1 MNKKQAEKSAVEPQ
15 VDEKDRQIEELKNKY
30 LRALADLDNYKK
42 RANLEKEEIAKFAN
56 ETIIR
61 ELLPVLDGF
70 GKAIEFAQKSNSG
83 ELVKGVA
90 LLKKLIDD
98 AFVKFG
104 VAEVKSVGQKYDP
117 HVHEAMFMKE
127 SDSEAGIVLEEI
139 QKGYTLHGRLIRPAM
154 VIVSKKKEEGK

>member
-1 MNKKQAEKSAVEPQ
+1 LNKKHADKAVTEPQAE
-15 VDEKDRQIEELKNKY
+15 EKNGQLEEMKNKY

-70 GKAIEFAQKSNSG
+70 AKAIEFAERSNTND
-83 ELVKGVA
+83 LKKGIA
-90 LLKKLIDD
+90 LLKKLIED
-98 AFVKFG
+98 AFAKFG
-104 VAEVKSVGQKYDP
+104 VAAVGSICKHYDP

-127 SDSEAGIVLEEI
+127 SDGEAGIVLEEA